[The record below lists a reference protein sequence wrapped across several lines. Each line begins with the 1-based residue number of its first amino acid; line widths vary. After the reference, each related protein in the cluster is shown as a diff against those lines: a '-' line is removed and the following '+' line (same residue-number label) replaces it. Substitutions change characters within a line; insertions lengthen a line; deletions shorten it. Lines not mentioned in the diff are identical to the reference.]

1 MRLERYLHS
10 TVLALALISSGCNS
24 LLKEINV
31 EPQLSTP
38 NLQNAMAMPEKNP
51 NSFPDSAQDPHSTW
65 STSSRDLF
73 HNKRALTEGDILTVQ
88 IAMNDK
94 AQLTNR
100 SNRNRTGNKS
110 LGLTGAFDVEGVG
123 SSGNLSASLNNA
135 TDFSGNGG
143 TARSESINLS
153 VAAAITAVLP
163 NGNLV
168 ITGSQEVRVNAEVR
182 ILTITGVV
190 RPTDIQPNNTI
201 SYERIAEARIS
212 YGGRGRIT
220 EVQQPA
226 YGQQIL
232 DRLSPL

>member
-1 MRLERYLHS
+1 MKGMLLLNAFAIVAAMQS
-10 TVLALALISSGCNS
+10 AGCSSM
-24 LLKEINV
+24 LKEINV
-31 EPQLSTP
+31 EPELSTP
-38 NLQNAMAMPEKNP
+38 NLQNAMAMPEKAP
-51 NSFPDSAQDPHSTW
+51 EGFPVLPQNPHSTW

-110 LGLTGAFDVEGVG
+110 LGLTGSFDVDGVG
-123 SSGNLSASLNNA
+123 SAGNLAASLTNA
-135 TDFSGNGG
+135 TDFAGNGG

-153 VAAAITAVLP
+153 VAAAVTAVLP
-163 NGNLV
+163 NGNLL
-168 ITGSQEVRVNAEVR
+168 ITGSQEVRVNAELR

>member
-1 MRLERYLHS
+1 MSKLHLHL
-10 TVLALALISSGCNS
+10 TLMILATAIGGCKS
-24 LLKEINV
+24 ILKDINT
-31 EPQLSTP
+31 EPEMSTP
-38 NLQNAMAMPEKNP
+38 NLQNAMAMPEKAPDGFPVADQNP
-51 NSFPDSAQDPHSTW
+51 YSTW

-94 AQLTNR
+94 AALTNK

-110 LGLTGAFDVEGVG
+110 FGVTGAFDVNGAG
-123 SSGNLSASLNNA
+123 SSGNLNASLNNA

-153 VAAAITAVLP
+153 IAAAVTAVLP
-163 NGNLV
+163 NGNLL
-168 ITGSQEVRVNAEVR
+168 ISGSQEVRVNAELR

-232 DRLSPL
+232 DRISPL